1 MIEAASGAE
10 VEGLVLGPD
19 TKSARTLARR
29 RSERVDDVTGD
40 VEVDQGLAA
49 RLGARAELLVPLLVG
64 DRAVGLLLA
73 VDRVGEDPRFDDEA
87 LRLAETF
94 AVRASVA
101 VDLSQRV
108 ARDALRRAVTAQELE
123 RRRLARELHD
133 ETGQALTSILLGL
146 RALDDVQKQ
155 EEREEAVAGG
165 ARARRVH
172 AARRPAARGRASPD
186 RARRLRA
193 RAGAAPSRRHDA

>member
-19 TKSARTLARR
+19 TKSARTLARL

-40 VEVDQGLAA
+40 VEVDQRLAA
-49 RLGARAELLVPLLVG
+49 HLGARAELLVPLLVG

-87 LRLAETF
+87 LMLAETF

-108 ARDALRRAVTAQELE
+108 ARRALQRAVTAQGSS
-123 RRRLARELHD
+123 AGGWRELD

-146 RALDDVQKQ
+146 RALDDV
-155 EEREEAVAGG
+155 ESREEHQRPWRRCASSSCRRSTTSGG
-165 ARARRVH
+165 SRSSFARRRS
-172 AARRPAARGRASPD
+172 ATW
-186 RARRLRA
+186 A
-193 RAGAAPSRRHDA
+193 RAGAPPSRRHDA

>member
-10 VEGLVLGPD
+10 VEESCSAP
-19 TKSARTLARR
+19 TRSARTLARL

-49 RLGARAELLVPLLVG
+49 HLGARAELLVPLLVG

-94 AVRASVA
+94 AVRPRLRSI
-101 VDLSQRV
+101 SRS
-108 ARDALRRAVTAQELE
+108 ALRAALQRAVTAQ
-123 RRRLARELHD
+123 
-133 ETGQALTSILLGL
+133 GSS
-146 RALDDVQKQ
+146 
-155 EEREEAVAGG
+155 GG
-165 ARARRVH
+165 
-172 AARRPAARGRASPD
+172 GWRASSTRPG
-186 RARRLRA
+186 RR
-193 RAGAAPSRRHDA
+193 